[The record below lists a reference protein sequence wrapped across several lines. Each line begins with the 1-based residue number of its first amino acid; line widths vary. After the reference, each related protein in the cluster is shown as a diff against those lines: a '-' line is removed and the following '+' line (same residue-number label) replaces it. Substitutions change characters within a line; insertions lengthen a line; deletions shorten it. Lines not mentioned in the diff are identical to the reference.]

1 MRKNHISGTDLLSI
15 IIPVYNVKKYL
26 SICINSV
33 LSQTYQN
40 LEIILVDDGSSD
52 GSEKICD
59 DYAEKDKRIRVIHQ
73 KNAGVAKARNAGLDV
88 ANGVF
93 IGFVDADDYIES
105 NMYETLYNHIC
116 DAKAEIAQ
124 CGLLKKSEDDG
135 RVKFFVGN
143 SGRITKYTG
152 KESLQNLLTVRTPW
166 CYVCTKLFCA
176 TLFQQN
182 RFDINLKIG
191 EDSCILA
198 NIFLRVKAVVYLE
211 QPLYHYRENFSSLTS
226 GISVKNLDTLK
237 SDSYVEKLIES
248 NSPHLLDYAYQA
260 FENDALSLYAKLL
273 LMPGK
278 KSIHYKMKRIIRSEI
293 ICRCSKVIL
302 SKKCKIKVKLKLI
315 FAIAVPNFYA
325 FIYWLWRLLFRFNLY
340 EIWLKLFCIH

>member
-1 MRKNHISGTDLLSI
+1 MDLEQLEADI
-15 IIPVYNVKKYL
+15 YDLFNTFEKPGYPL
-26 SICINSV
+26 G
-33 LSQTYQN
+33 N
-40 LEIILVDDGSSD
+40 LEDFDKV
-52 GSEKICD
+52 
-59 DYAEKDKRIRVIHQ
+59 KDKI
-73 KNAGVAKARNAGLDV
+73 
-88 ANGVF
+88 F
-93 IGFVDADDYIES
+93 Y
-105 NMYETLYNHIC
+105 
-116 DAKAEIAQ
+116 
-124 CGLLKKSEDDG
+124 
-135 RVKFFVGN
+135 
-143 SGRITKYTG
+143 
-152 KESLQNLLTVRTPW
+152 
-166 CYVCTKLFCA
+166 KLV
-176 TLFQQN
+176 N
-182 RFDINLKIG
+182 YD
-191 EDSCILA
+191 
-198 NIFLRVKAVVYLE
+198 
-211 QPLYHYRENFSSLTS
+211 
-226 GISVKNLDTLK
+226 KNLDTLK